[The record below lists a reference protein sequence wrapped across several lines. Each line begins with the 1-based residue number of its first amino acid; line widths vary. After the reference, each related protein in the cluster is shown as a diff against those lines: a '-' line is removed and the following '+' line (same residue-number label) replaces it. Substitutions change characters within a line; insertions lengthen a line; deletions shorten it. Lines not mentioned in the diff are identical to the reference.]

1 MATNKKTLST
11 TSAVIECI
19 LFLENRTLSIGEIAR
34 LSHISED
41 RVEESLKE
49 IKEVLDEQSH
59 GIVLEKSEEGYQ
71 FVPRTT
77 LYERL
82 KRTYGKKIDTRLSRA
97 AIETLTI
104 IAYNQPVKRR
114 EIDNIRGTNSED
126 IVKRLRELEYIK
138 IIDKTDEPGHP
149 ARYGTTRKFLYDFNL
164 NSISELPRLDEED
177 SERFEEYDE
186 EGNVLTGAEIKRRM
200 KMGADYIPPSNDSG
214 ITNSESDELVF
225 IDETEVSNSD
235 ENTEDTKA
243 GDKNNL
249 SEPILVKHQKNY
261 SGNSNEDNEKID
273 DESDDVTEFENEENN
288 NDKISNY
295 DEDNDREN
303 TLEPDELNTIDI
315 EDNVSTDSDN
325 NAEVIDDKNE
335 HKETKI
341 QKHETSLFDDFGGDD
356 E

>member
-1 MATNKKTLST
+1 MTNKPKTLST

-41 RVEESLKE
+41 RVQASLDE
-49 IKEVLDEQSH
+49 IKVALDEASH

-82 KRTYGKKIDTRLSRA
+82 KRTYGKKVDTRLSRA

-164 NSISELPRLDEED
+164 NSIADLPRLDEED
-177 SERFEEYDE
+177 SERFEEFDE
-186 EGNVLTGAEIKRRM
+186 YGNVLTGAEIKRRM
-200 KMGADYIPPSNDSG
+200 RIENDEIVDDKAPKTG
-214 ITNSESDELVF
+214 ENEELLV
-225 IDETEVSNSD
+225 IDETENKEAPDDKSD
-235 ENTEDTKA
+235 AEHKPEA
-243 GDKNNL
+243 L
-249 SEPILVKHQKNY
+249 LIKHQKNY
-261 SGNSNEDNEKID
+261 AESKED
-273 DESDDVTEFENEENN
+273 DENNPSEEREP
-288 NDKISNY
+288 DSED
-295 DEDNDREN
+295 DEDLSFNG
-303 TLEPDELNTIDI
+303 
-315 EDNVSTDSDN
+315 
-325 NAEVIDDKNE
+325 NANQLD
-335 HKETKI
+335 
-341 QKHETSLFDDFGGDD
+341 LFGDGNDD
-356 E
+356 EE

>member
-1 MATNKKTLST
+1 MTNKPKTLST

-41 RVEESLKE
+41 RVQASLDE
-49 IKEVLDEQSH
+49 IKVALDEASH

-82 KRTYGKKIDTRLSRA
+82 KRTYGKKVDTRLSRA

-164 NSISELPRLDEED
+164 NSIADLPRLDEED
-177 SERFEEYDE
+177 SERFEEFDE
-186 EGNVLTGAEIKRRM
+186 YGNVLTGAEIKRRM
-200 KMGADYIPPSNDSG
+200 RIENDEIVDDKAPKTG
-214 ITNSESDELVF
+214 ENEELLV
-225 IDETEVSNSD
+225 IDETENKEASD
-235 ENTEDTKA
+235 DK
-243 GDKNNL
+243 GDAEHKPEAL
-249 SEPILVKHQKNY
+249 LIKHQKNY
-261 SGNSNEDNEKID
+261 AESKED
-273 DESDDVTEFENEENN
+273 DENNPSEEREP
-288 NDKISNY
+288 DSED
-295 DEDNDREN
+295 DED
-303 TLEPDELNTIDI
+303 LSLNI
-315 EDNVSTDSDN
+315 
-325 NAEVIDDKNE
+325 NADQLD
-335 HKETKI
+335 
-341 QKHETSLFDDFGGDD
+341 LFGDD
-356 E
+356 NDDEE

>member
-1 MATNKKTLST
+1 MTNKPKTLST

-41 RVEESLKE
+41 RVQASLDE
-49 IKEVLDEQSH
+49 IKVALDEASH

-82 KRTYGKKIDTRLSRA
+82 KRTYGKKVDTRLSKA

-164 NSISELPRLDEED
+164 NSIADLPRLDEED
-177 SERFEEYDE
+177 SERFEEFDE
-186 EGNVLTGAEIKRRM
+186 YGNVLSGAEIKRRM
-200 KMGADYIPPSNDSG
+200 RIENDEIVDDSAPKMGAN
-214 ITNSESDELVF
+214 EELLV
-225 IDETEVSNSD
+225 IDETENKEAPDDKSD
-235 ENTEDTKA
+235 AEHKPEA
-243 GDKNNL
+243 L
-249 SEPILVKHQKNY
+249 LIKHQKNY
-261 SGNSNEDNEKID
+261 AESKED
-273 DESDDVTEFENEENN
+273 DENNPGENN
-288 NDKISNY
+288 DFADGFEG
-295 DEDNDREN
+295 DEDAKDASDTSKRES
-303 TLEPDELNTIDI
+303 EDE
-315 EDNVSTDSDN
+315 
-325 NAEVIDDKNE
+325 
-335 HKETKI
+335 
-341 QKHETSLFDDFGGDD
+341 DD
-356 E
+356 EDRGLNGNADQLDLFGDGNDDEE